1 MTVGGCCAYRDGTVV
16 PRGGD
21 PPHPEETTM
30 ATVVLSRSLD
40 VLDKRFLDLS
50 GGEITSV
57 SEDEV
62 RLSYDSDEYDIFRG
76 SFEPRGGRRFP
87 GGTIAEIVYVRGGTT
102 VLTVS
107 GLNEDAATIARF
119 YKRNEGRELIE
130 HILRD
135 DDDITGSSG
144 HDRLLSFTGD
154 DVLRPGAGNDTVDG
168 GKGFDEVII
177 DGAAED
183 FAVSRRGKQIAVQDQ
198 EDGDGDAGR
207 DLLKGI
213 GKISF
218 DNAIII
224 FGRKA
229 GEGFEGTA
237 GHDTLLGN
245 DGADTLAGDDGD
257 DLLIGGSGND
267 QLDGGEGDDEMSGG
281 AGNDTLEGGSGD
293 DLLDGGR
300 GDDVLEGGDG
310 SDRLVADGGTDTLAG
325 GEGDDVYFVF
335 GGSATIIEQAGEDGG
350 VDGVVTLISL
360 QLPDNLEDVRLE
372 ESGHVTGNGLDNFI
386 VGSAGRDT
394 LDGGGGNDT
403 IVSGPGR
410 DKLAGGDGDDVLAG
424 FTGRDTL
431 TGGAGADRFFF
442 ALEDR
447 SAGRSRDIISDF
459 APGIDQIDLSQ
470 FGFTYIGDAAFSGAN
485 QLRYDAAKGQLRGT
499 DDDGEL
505 FFAVSL
511 DIGTADPDD
520 LDGDLIL
527 V

>member
-1 MTVGGCCAYRDGTVV
+1 
-16 PRGGD
+16 
-21 PPHPEETTM
+21 
-30 ATVVLSRSLD
+30 
-40 VLDKRFLDLS
+40 
-50 GGEITSV
+50 
-57 SEDEV
+57 
-62 RLSYDSDEYDIFRG
+62 
-76 SFEPRGGRRFP
+76 
-87 GGTIAEIVYVRGGTT
+87 
-102 VLTVS
+102 
-107 GLNEDAATIARF
+107 
-119 YKRNEGRELIE
+119 
-130 HILRD
+130 
-135 DDDITGSSG
+135 
-144 HDRLLSFTGD
+144 
-154 DVLRPGAGNDTVDG
+154 
-168 GKGFDEVII
+168 
-177 DGAAED
+177 
-183 FAVSRRGKQIAVQDQ
+183 
-198 EDGDGDAGR
+198 
-207 DLLKGI
+207 
-213 GKISF
+213 
-218 DNAIII
+218 
-224 FGRKA
+224 
-229 GEGFEGTA
+229 
-237 GHDTLLGN
+237 
-245 DGADTLAGDDGD
+245 
-257 DLLIGGSGND
+257 
-267 QLDGGEGDDEMSGG
+267 MSGG
-281 AGNDTLEGGSGD
+281 AGNDTLEGGSSD

-360 QLPDNLEDVRLE
+360 QLPDNVEDVRLD
-372 ESGHVTGNGLDNFI
+372 ESGRITGNGLENFI
-386 VGSAGRDT
+386 VGSASRDT

-447 SAGRSRDIISDF
+447 SVGRSRDIISDF

-511 DIGTADPDD
+511 DIGPADPDD